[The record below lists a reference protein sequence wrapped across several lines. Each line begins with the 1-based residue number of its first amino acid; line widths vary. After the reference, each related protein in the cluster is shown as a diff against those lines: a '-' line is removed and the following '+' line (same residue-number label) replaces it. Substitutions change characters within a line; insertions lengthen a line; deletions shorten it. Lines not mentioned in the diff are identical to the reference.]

1 MQMVRKIQFAVALG
15 WAFIGGQAVWAGDT
29 IRPIDSCSVLDA
41 QSNTSY
47 VLVKNIFSSGQDCL
61 VVNSSGITIDLK
73 GFSIVGNGNGVGI
86 VATSPVEEITVRNG
100 IVKGFAVGISLGGSG
115 NLVEEMHVDNN
126 TDTGMSLGTSS
137 LVHHVIA
144 QGNFNNGIIV
154 TTAGT
159 IKDSVLRFNG
169 NNPASV
175 GLSAGSG
182 STVTGNTIWGSIGTG
197 LFASLGSTVMG
208 NSVSDTDPG
217 VGMSILCPSN
227 VKNNTATANTSANLL
242 LVGEGCNVI
251 DNVAP

>member
-1 MQMVRKIQFAVALG
+1 MRIASRIQFVVALV
-15 WAFIGGQAVWAGDT
+15 WTFIGGQAVWAGDT
-29 IRPIDSCSVLDA
+29 IRPIESCSVLDA
-41 QSNTSY
+41 QSNSSY
-47 VLVKNIFSSGQDCL
+47 VLVRNIFSSGQNCL
-61 VVNSSGITIDLK
+61 VVNASNITIDLR

-86 VATSPVEEITVRNG
+86 VANIPVEGITVRNG

-126 TDTGMSLGTSS
+126 TDTGMLLGTSS
-137 LVHHVIA
+137 IVHHVIA
-144 QGNFNNGIIV
+144 QGNLNNGIIV
-154 TTAGT
+154 TAAGT

-208 NSVSDTDPG
+208 NSVSDTNPG
-217 VGMSILCPSN
+217 VGMSIICPSN
-227 VKNNTATANTSANLL
+227 VKDNTATANTSANLVL
-242 LVGEGCNVI
+242 TGEGCNVI